1 MEEEEVTAQAW
12 PTARKKPLPPIRT
25 NRRMSGSWT
34 ENLEPSMEM
43 KSPEVLKSPE
53 PKAHSSKSFFP
64 RSMSEVRPSP
74 DDELLSPTKSSSDS
88 NPLKEPSVKEE
99 KLEKKH
105 NRRES
110 LKDQLMKFKMKAG
123 KVLEDVHD
131 RLVEDHNT
139 VAVAPLSP
147 SNTLSQDVASVAEND
162 EASSVDGRNISP
174 SPSQSSKRTA
184 TSAELKATMRS
195 KIRKQA
201 EKTVERK
208 RGSVQL
214 AKRLQRR
221 LTIHQEE
228 GPTEGELKSVDEQIE
243 HSLKIGA
250 RFLQEQKSFYP
261 PDDVQYAFFV
271 EDYENEDQP
280 PPAVGSLLNYRRAEM
295 VNDADPNLVYYDAR
309 PLDLEA
315 NNESVT
321 LTRMTQRLSDKFF
334 TDGKLRRID
343 ESMYVKPLKIIQNDD
358 ILYNYVKA
366 EPWETFVDEIRG
378 SEYVQLDL
386 YLGGIL
392 FEKHPLASEED
403 KIHVRLTSLYDEQC
417 ERINKMT
424 DALMDAENAPTS
436 EESSTLRERA
446 NQLYGEVRSGAER
459 LAEEYAN
466 MENCRNQQ
474 GFTTSSLMYTVDQ
487 ADRENGSLLGKMT
500 IDGPLTPVG
509 ALPAAERTRIETLK
523 KTTLHVVLHFNDI
536 FICKSK
542 SVPLESFQYKFDQI
556 YNLEIVSEPK
566 SITATIVEKVGTT
579 KKTLAKVNIPLPATD
594 NNDPPPARIPFENTD
609 NSVNGTLTARSS
621 WSTEART
628 KRRES
633 AAPVTVTNDGPFSI
647 IPPGVRLV
655 SDEEFDSNPRWNALE
670 RRYRKRN
677 AVGRIPIDGS
687 DIDVPS
693 VRLGDDR
700 RQKTKFRTAV
710 DGARAIGFAHAVKL
724 RTKLLERDQD
734 AAELSYSEIVREEP
748 LPGLFGAIGSL
759 FGPADLSRKL
769 KPMRRTPI
777 RQQNFSPTSLN
788 LMVNLQA
795 AVNLPTRSDGQ
806 LHTVIEVTFQNS
818 IRCTP
823 SVSGRNPNWQHGL
836 SLPVNGADD
845 PKSIIDCIKL
855 NVYDQV

>member
-1 MEEEEVTAQAW
+1 
-12 PTARKKPLPPIRT
+12 
-25 NRRMSGSWT
+25 MSGSWT
-34 ENLEPSMEM
+34 ENLEPSMEL

-53 PKAHSSKSFFP
+53 PKAHSS
-64 RSMSEVRPSP
+64 
-74 DDELLSPTKSSSDS
+74 
-88 NPLKEPSVKEE
+88 
-99 KLEKKH
+99 
-105 NRRES
+105 
-110 LKDQLMKFKMKAG
+110 KAG

-162 EASSVDGRNISP
+162 EASSIDGRNISP
-174 SPSQSSKRTA
+174 SPSQSSKRTS

-261 PDDVQYAFFV
+261 PDDIQYAFFV
-271 EDYENEDQP
+271 EDYEKEDQP
-280 PPAVGSLLNYRRAEM
+280 PQAIGPLLNYRRAEM
-295 VNDADPNLVYYDAR
+295 VNDVDPNLVYYDAR

-315 NNESVT
+315 NNGSIT

-424 DALMDAENAPTS
+424 DALMDAENAPTRLVQMLLIS
-436 EESSTLRERA
+436 FAVGNRAELVHEESSTLRERA

-788 LMVNLQA
+788 LMINLQA

-855 NVYDQV
+855 NVYDQRDFPVPNSHDDDGDHGDAHGDHDDGGTYCDDVRDDDDEDRDDDGPRG

>member
-536 FICKSK
+536 FIYSIGTK
-542 SVPLESFQYKFDQI
+542 I
-556 YNLEIVSEPK
+556 YH
-566 SITATIVEKVGTT
+566 
-579 KKTLAKVNIPLPATD
+579 
-594 NNDPPPARIPFENTD
+594 
-609 NSVNGTLTARSS
+609 
-621 WSTEART
+621 
-628 KRRES
+628 
-633 AAPVTVTNDGPFSI
+633 
-647 IPPGVRLV
+647 
-655 SDEEFDSNPRWNALE
+655 
-670 RRYRKRN
+670 RY
-677 AVGRIPIDGS
+677 
-687 DIDVPS
+687 
-693 VRLGDDR
+693 DR
-700 RQKTKFRTAV
+700 
-710 DGARAIGFAHAVKL
+710 
-724 RTKLLERDQD
+724 
-734 AAELSYSEIVREEP
+734 
-748 LPGLFGAIGSL
+748 
-759 FGPADLSRKL
+759 
-769 KPMRRTPI
+769 
-777 RQQNFSPTSLN
+777 
-788 LMVNLQA
+788 
-795 AVNLPTRSDGQ
+795 
-806 LHTVIEVTFQNS
+806 
-818 IRCTP
+818 
-823 SVSGRNPNWQHGL
+823 
-836 SLPVNGADD
+836 
-845 PKSIIDCIKL
+845 
-855 NVYDQV
+855 